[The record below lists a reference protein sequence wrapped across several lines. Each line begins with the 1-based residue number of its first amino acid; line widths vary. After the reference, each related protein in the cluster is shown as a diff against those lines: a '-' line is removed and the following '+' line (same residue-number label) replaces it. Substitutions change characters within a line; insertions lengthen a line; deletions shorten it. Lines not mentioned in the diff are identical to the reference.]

1 MFAHVEY
8 LFSKDISTPI
18 SNINRQQAL
27 VPGKTQVLMNKFGTA
42 PGMWLEKNG
51 NVFVSLP
58 SVPYE
63 MKALITNQVI
73 PKLRDTFQFPYILHK
88 TLLTYG
94 LGKSAIAQPIES
106 FEK

>member
-1 MFAHVEY
+1 
-8 LFSKDISTPI
+8 
-18 SNINRQQAL
+18 
-27 VPGKTQVLMNKFGTA
+27 
-42 PGMWLEKNG
+42 
-51 NVFVSLP
+51 
-58 SVPYE
+58 

-73 PKLRDTFQFPYILHK
+73 PKLRDTFKFPYILHK